1 MKTLKTY
8 PLKTGLHCHTV
19 LFWPWCWSAQLF
31 FIIHPTIIKKGL
43 HSQTVSVL
51 SSSVRQMDDL
61 LKQIHTASLQLSS
74 SSSFKALADSENME
88 TESFSYS
95 AWRVQEQLKLILPS
109 KELNTGGQLFIYL
122 KNSGYILSSNFFSE
136 LELARKH
143 DSRYTFSVDLMSPSA
158 WRTFI
163 PVNEGDSFL
172 YICPVSS
179 SLISINGTVNSVLCF
194 MVDRNSM
201 ERLFPEIRLSDDY
214 QICALDKDGSPC
226 FPSAAL
232 PLLRLTCSFFSV
244 FPIRIKRLILKTRG
258 VP

>member
-1 MKTLKTY
+1 MKTLKNLSFKNRLALSY
-8 PLKTGLHCHTV
+8 SFILALMLISAAIFYHTSYRH
-19 LFWPWCWSAQLF
+19 L
-31 FIIHPTIIKKGL
+31 KKGL

-74 SSSFKALADSENME
+74 SSSFKALADSPNAD
-88 TESFSYS
+88 TKTLSYS
-95 AWRVQEQLKLILPS
+95 AWEVQEQLKLILPP
-109 KELNTGGQLFIYL
+109 KELNAGGQLFIYL

-143 DSRYTFSVDLMSPSA
+143 DSRYAFSVDLMSPSS

-163 PVNEGDSFL
+163 PVNEGDNFL

-194 MVDRNSM
+194 MA
-201 ERLFPEIRLSDDY
+201 ERSQLERFFPEIRLSDDY
-214 QICALDKDGSPC
+214 QICALDKDGSLC
-226 FPSAAL
+226 
-232 PLLRLTCSFFSV
+232 FSV
-244 FPIRIKRLILKTRG
+244 SGSASPVIDPQLLSGLSYSDQTADF
-258 VP
+258 